1 MKQRLK
7 DEAEQKG
14 RWETARG
21 LVVTA
26 RRTLALVWSVHR
38 GLLVALLALTL
49 VSGVLPAAMAWV
61 GKKIIDTVVHAFVS
75 GTLDREEV
83 VFWVLLE
90 LALVALQRG
99 LDRGHWLADALL
111 RTRLGQ
117 HVNER
122 ILEKALELE
131 LPDFEDPQIADQM
144 ATARRGASYR
154 PLSVVLGVLGLARN
168 VIALVAYGV
177 LLWQLAPFALVL
189 VVLAAVPLFLAESRF
204 SEDAFRV
211 FTWRAPE
218 TRQQAYYESVIARE
232 DHAKEVKLFGLGP
245 YFLERYRAIFE
256 RHYEEDKQRTIKQ
269 GVWGYL
275 LGLASD
281 VAFYGIYA
289 WVALRTARGELTFGD
304 MTMFIMVFQSAQK
317 ALGGVL
323 GQVQSDYENLLYV
336 DELFQFLDRTPERAL
351 AGTATSGPSPE
362 DGLRFEDVTFTYPGA
377 KEPTLR
383 GVSLHLPP
391 GHKLALVG
399 ENGAGKT
406 TLIKLL
412 TGLYRPS
419 SGRILLDGRELREWD
434 RDTLRARIGVIFQ
447 DYVRYQLI
455 VGENIGVGDVRAIDD
470 PERWKDAAKKG
481 LAEELIASLPK
492 GYETQLGKWFDEGRE
507 LSGGQWQKIA
517 LSRAF
522 MRRDADI
529 LVLDEPTASMDAAA
543 EMRIFERFQALA
555 EDRMAILISHR
566 FSTVR
571 MADTIAVVHDGVIVE
586 RGSHEE
592 LLAKG
597 GRYAELFHLQA
608 RGYR

>member
-1 MKQRLK
+1 
-7 DEAEQKG
+7 
-14 RWETARG
+14 
-21 LVVTA
+21 
-26 RRTLALVWSVHR
+26 
-38 GLLVALLALTL
+38 
-49 VSGVLPAAMAWV
+49 VL
-61 GKKIIDTVVHAFVS
+61 
-75 GTLDREEV
+75 
-83 VFWVLLE
+83 
-90 LALVALQRG
+90 
-99 LDRGHWLADALL
+99 
-111 RTRLGQ
+111 
-117 HVNER
+117 
-122 ILEKALELE
+122 
-131 LPDFEDPQIADQM
+131 
-144 ATARRGASYR
+144 
-154 PLSVVLGVLGLARN
+154 
-168 VIALVAYGV
+168 
-177 LLWQLAPFALVL
+177 
-189 VVLAAVPLFLAESRF
+189 
-204 SEDAFRV
+204 
-211 FTWRAPE
+211 
-218 TRQQAYYESVIARE
+218 ARE

-256 RHYEEDKQRTIKQ
+256 RHYEEDKRRTIKQ

-281 VAFYGIYA
+281 GAFYGIYA

-323 GQVQSDYENLLYV
+323 GQVRADYENLLYV
-336 DELFQFLDRTPERAL
+336 DELFQFLDRTPESAV

-362 DGLRFEDVTFTYPGA
+362 DGLHFEDVTFTYPGA

-383 GVSLHLPP
+383 GVRLHLPP

-419 SGRILLDGRELREWD
+419 SGRILLDGRELAEWAQEA
-434 RDTLRARIGVIFQ
+434 LRQRIGDIYQ

-470 PERWKDAAKKG
+470 AERWKDAAQKG
-481 LAEELIASLPK
+481 LADELIESLPK

-543 EMRIFERFQALA
+543 EMRIFERFKALA

-571 MADTIAVVHDGVIVE
+571 MADTIAVVHEGVIVE

-592 LLAKG
+592 LLEKG
-597 GRYAELFHLQA
+597 GRYAELFLLQA